1 MTHQHLQEM
10 MMQRLNAVTAKAI
23 VDTSNTLLPIVYRRD
38 WAYSHAC
45 NHQTEIA
52 ATYASIRN
60 AERLNREATTD
71 EGREE
76 ARDALLKATDQLEDH
91 KKHAAEAQAAAKDA
105 ILLLK
110 KLTHKDKERAAMRL
124 PPRRERRAATRFVE
138 REKRRLAREKAD
150 GVRVAAPPQV
160 SMRTSSGA

>member
-1 MTHQHLQEM
+1 
-10 MMQRLNAVTAKAI
+10 MQRLNAVTAKTI
-23 VDTSNTLLPIVYRRD
+23 VDTSNILLAVVYRRD
-38 WAYSHAC
+38 WAYSHAYH
-45 NHQTEIA
+45 HQTEIA
-52 ATYASIRN
+52 ATYASLRE

-71 EGREE
+71 EAREV
-76 ARDALLKATDQLEDH
+76 AWDALLKATDQLEDH

-138 REKRRLAREKAD
+138 REKRQLARENKPFMQ
-150 GVRVAAPPQV
+150 GMVPPQV